1 MALGMVG
8 VYGQDAA
15 NRVVGDAD
23 TVLVVGAKLTPQD
36 TIRER
41 PNVFDPRRQKIIQID
56 IEDRNA
62 GWTFPLELGLIGDAG
77 SILSQFGGSVPS
89 ASVGFA
95 PARERWAQD
104 LPAAE
109 G

>member
-1 MALGMVG
+1 MPVATSYKGKSAIEETHPLALGMVG
-8 VYGQDAA
+8 VYGQDTA

-36 TIRER
+36 TVRER

-62 GWTFPLELGLIGDAG
+62 GWTFPLRTGTYRRCWEHPVPV
-77 SILSQFGGSVPS
+77 GGSVP
-89 ASVGFA
+89 
-95 PARERWAQD
+95 
-104 LPAAE
+104 
-109 G
+109 